1 MGDDEVLGRINELAR
16 EEHEL
21 FDRESHGTVT
31 DADRERLRRLE
42 LTLDQCWD
50 LLRQRRARR
59 GAGVNPDEARGRD
72 EKTVAGDTAR
82 PQRRAAAR
90 ERGGVDKGGQA

>member
-1 MGDDEVLGRINELAR
+1 MDDDAVITNINELAR

-21 FDRESHGTVT
+21 FERAARGAAS

-42 LTLDQCWD
+42 VMLDRCWD

-59 GAGVNPDEARGRD
+59 EFGQNPDDAQLRD
-72 EKTVAGDTAR
+72 EKTVEGYI
-82 PQRRAAAR
+82 
-90 ERGGVDKGGQA
+90 G